1 MSPTADRRKV
11 LQAAGLLDHRRQ
23 LKLIYALSR
32 MKLYSIFANLSFAD
46 EDLAD
51 VVITKIT
58 FMKKSA

>member
-1 MSPTADRRKV
+1 
-11 LQAAGLLDHRRQ
+11 
-23 LKLIYALSR
+23 